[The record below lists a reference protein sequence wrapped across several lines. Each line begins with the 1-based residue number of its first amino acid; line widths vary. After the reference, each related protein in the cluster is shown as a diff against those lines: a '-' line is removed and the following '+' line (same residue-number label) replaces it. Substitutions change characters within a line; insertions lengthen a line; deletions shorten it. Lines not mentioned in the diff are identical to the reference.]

1 MPQVPAQAC
10 AVHDCQEPNV
20 GYDAWVSFMK
30 RHAHPCQARH
40 RRRVRRAGRLAVVVC
55 SALCCAGLAPIPT
68 YSGETT
74 SNELRERPRLWSVS
88 VRWENDTFGGTDRF
102 YTDGVSLSVSHTGRS
117 WLDPLAAKLPT
128 WLSDGRRTVSYELGQ
143 IMCTPSDITV
153 PVPDPGDRPY
163 AGLLYAA
170 VSFHF
175 ERGNAY
181 NGLKLV
187 TGVVG
192 PWSLAEETQ
201 KEVHRIVKAPIPQGW
216 AHQLHNEPIMNLV
229 LEHRRKFRLLGE
241 PDSFSAEAIPCVDL
255 MLGNVLTQG
264 EIGAQVRLGWNVP
277 DDFGVTSMRGMVH
290 LPPPHRMP
298 AFGLYVYGGAY
309 MMAVARN
316 ITLDGNTWRS
326 SPSVDKEYFVPAAEL
341 GVGTGTRHF
350 QAAFSYVFWG
360 REFKGQPDHTEF
372 GAFTFTYVF

>member
-1 MPQVPAQAC
+1 
-10 AVHDCQEPNV
+10 
-20 GYDAWVSFMK
+20 MK
-30 RHAHPCQARH
+30 CHSSTGHVRHQLRSEW
-40 RRRVRRAGRLAVVVC
+40 AGQFSVTL
-55 SALCCAGLAPIPT
+55 SLALCCTVLVPFSIVFA
-68 YSGETT
+68 ETT

-102 YTDGVSLSVSHTGRS
+102 YTDGVSLSVAHTGRS

-128 WLSDGRRTVSYELGQ
+128 WLSGGRRTVSYELGQ
-143 IMCTPSDITV
+143 IMCTPSDIKV
-153 PVPDPGDRPY
+153 AVPDPNDRPY

-175 ERGNAY
+175 EQGNAY
-181 NGLKLV
+181 NGLKLI

-201 KEVHRIVKAPIPQGW
+201 REVHRIVNAPIPQGW
-216 AHQLHNEPIMNLV
+216 SYQLHNEPIMNLV
-229 LEHRRKFRLLGE
+229 LEHRRKFRLLGQA
-241 PDSFSAEAIPCVDL
+241 DSFSAEFIPCVDL

-264 EIGAQVRLGWNVP
+264 EIGAQFRFGWNVP
-277 DDFGVTSMRGMVH
+277 ADFGATSMRGMVH

-309 MMAVARN
+309 AMGVARN

-326 SPSVDKEYFVPAAEL
+326 SASVDKEYFVPAAEL
-341 GVGTGTRHF
+341 GVGMGTRHF
-350 QAAFSYVFWG
+350 QAAFAYVFWG

-372 GAFTFTYVF
+372 GAFTLTYVF